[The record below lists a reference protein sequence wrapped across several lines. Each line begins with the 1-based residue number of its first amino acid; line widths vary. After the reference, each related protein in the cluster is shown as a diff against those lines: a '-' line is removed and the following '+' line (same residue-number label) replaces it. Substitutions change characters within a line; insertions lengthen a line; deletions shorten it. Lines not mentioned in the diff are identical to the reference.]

1 MLAALGAIV
10 DGIGTALSFVVSFF
24 RGFVS
29 LFTLIGQSMTFLS
42 LIWTV
47 VPSVLLV
54 FGVAGIGVVIVLH
67 ILGR

>member
-10 DGIGTALSFVVSFF
+10 DAIGTFLNLIVSFF
-24 RGFVS
+24 KGLIS
-29 LFTLIGQSMTFLS
+29 LFSLIGQSMAFLS

-54 FGVAGIGVVIVLH
+54 FGVAGIGIVIVLH